1 MLGKQQ
7 IIKKNKST
15 KNEKAMT
22 KELDIIEI
30 QKGILVHPVFVT
42 GKIKGGFSY
51 QVIKKYPNVEL
62 SCVDMCSATRQ
73 EDLLGKTLFTFGKN
87 CEVAIASIF
96 CIKATQKYPHMAI
109 KQEPQNENCVDLDSF
124 NEGVSSIKEVTT
136 NKTSHLFNFPVYV
149 PYKLGNKIS
158 SVEWKIA
165 QKLIFGNISNAVI
178 CINKKNETR
187 SKNKS

>member
-1 MLGKQQ
+1 LIKFTLGKQQ

-22 KELDIIEI
+22 KELDIIQI
-30 QKGILVHPVFVT
+30 QKGVLVHPVFIN
-42 GKIKGGFSY
+42 GKLNGGFSY
-51 QVIKKYPNVEL
+51 QVSKKYPNVEL
-62 SCVDMCSATRQ
+62 AYVDMCSSTKD
-73 EDLLGKTLFTFGKN
+73 ENLLGKTLYTFGKN

-96 CIKATQKYPHMAI
+96 CLKPLQKYPDMVI
-109 KQEPQNENCVDLDSF
+109 KQELKNENCVDLDSF
-124 NEGVSSIKEVTT
+124 NEGVSNIKEMTT
-136 NKTSHLFNFPVYV
+136 SKSSHLFNFPVYV

-158 SVEWKIA
+158 SIEWKIV

-187 SKNKS
+187 N